1 MLPSLITMLP
11 PRDYLDFT
19 VNEGNNADSFLQEGW
34 SNPEPDGRWAL
45 KDFSTFYFKINSPL
59 EYKKIKLSCMSWN
72 EQKISVFINDNKIGE
87 IIVPAQEWKD
97 FSLVIPKGILLK
109 GANLI
114 RMQYSD
120 YIIPDYFLHNGDL
133 RELSCRFKFIKL
145 E

>member
-1 MLPSLITMLP
+1 
-11 PRDYLDFT
+11 
-19 VNEGNNADSFLQEGW
+19 
-34 SNPEPDGRWAL
+34 
-45 KDFSTFYFKINSPL
+45 
-59 EYKKIKLSCMSWN
+59 MSWN

-133 RELSCRFKFIKL
+133 RELSCRFKFIKV